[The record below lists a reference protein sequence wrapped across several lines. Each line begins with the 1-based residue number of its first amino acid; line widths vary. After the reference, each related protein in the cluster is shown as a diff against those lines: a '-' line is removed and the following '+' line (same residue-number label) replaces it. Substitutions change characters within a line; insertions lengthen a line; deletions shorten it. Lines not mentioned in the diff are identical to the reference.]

1 MRISDLSSYVCS
13 SDLRVEVWATA
24 MADPD
29 PLAWR
34 DTLPTAISVPL
45 IAAEHPALVRALDQ
59 VRQHARIKGSILP
72 WLGLSF
78 ALRDMGLT
86 ATPLPCIAGV
96 AKAIRLNHRPEIG
109 SAPCQESVGQ
119 YG

>member
-1 MRISDLSSYVCS
+1 
-13 SDLRVEVWATA
+13 

-59 VRQHARIKGSILP
+59 ARQHARIKGSLLP

-78 ALRDMGLT
+78 ALRDMGLP
-86 ATPLPCIAGV
+86 ATPLPCLAGG
-96 AKAIRLNHRPEIG
+96 AKAIPLQRRQEEND
-109 SAPCQESVGQ
+109 SAQRKTAPHGKSE
-119 YG
+119 